1 MKHLLFFSFSLFL
14 LFSCRDRRE
23 YLLPDSGTH
32 IRFNDMQIGQTS
44 RYVLFKGEAYF
55 EANNFNF
62 TYLPDTLVLAI
73 IGADANGYLVEEKLT
88 PGSASLHGANHI
100 YNADSV
106 YRYYLAIENDTVRQ
120 KAVPGQS
127 FWIPNHLT
135 DNPFVLPL
143 AQFTTPEVNIVG
155 WKTDHAY
162 TESYWTAT
170 DPAYSLFGYFYAD
183 LNILTDNRDM
193 VLDGPG
199 SWYAYSAENGIV
211 KTASYSWW
219 TQEGIGWDLLPD

>member
-1 MKHLLFFSFSLFL
+1 MKHLLFFSFCLFL

-135 DNPFVLPL
+135 DNR
-143 AQFTTPEVNIVG
+143 AM
-155 WKTDHAY
+155 A
-162 TESYWTAT
+162 
-170 DPAYSLFGYFYAD
+170 
-183 LNILTDNRDM
+183 
-193 VLDGPG
+193 LDGPG

-219 TQEGIGWDLLPD
+219 TQEGLGWDLLPD